1 MPRGH
6 VFVENSG
13 LVQKLQLDENDSGG
27 PETHDAASSSSASG
41 FGLDAPKSTSRSRQS
56 GTIHAKFNASLTT
69 DGGIGS
75 GGGREDRGRE
85 LLQRALAQRR
95 ERDEKRLGILSN
107 KLRESLSFL
116 DDVDKDLALVDETK
130 RTKTRRQF
138 EDWNQN
144 VHGKIV
150 GKIAKEVNSMD
161 KKALHEKKNEYYNKF
176 LEITNRKPAIFRD
189 IIIEAEYDP
198 QEVNR
203 ASIRAKTSRLKDPLN
218 IDFQKMESENAML
231 PPKPGGEAG
240 KKKEL
245 CRDSL
250 PAPLWASGK
259 IEATPFGMFSSLMD
273 DAHKP
278 NELSAKRTNS
288 TVAFDD
294 FSFPKGKEAVDIEMP
309 KGKRP
314 AAARHHQS

>member
-1 MPRGH
+1 MPRGR

-13 LVQKLQLDENDSGG
+13 LVQKLQLDESDTVHDGSK
-27 PETHDAASSSSASG
+27 PETHHDIAPASS
-41 FGLDAPKSTSRSRQS
+41 FCLDAPKSTARSRQS
-56 GTIHAKFNASLTT
+56 GADSAKFNGSLT
-69 DGGIGS
+69 IE
-75 GGGREDRGRE
+75 GGGGDREDRGRE
-85 LLQRALAQRR
+85 LIQRALVQRR
-95 ERDEKRLGILSN
+95 ERDEKRLGMLSN
-107 KLRESLSFL
+107 KLRESMSFL
-116 DDVDKDLALVDETK
+116 DEVDKDLSLVDET
-130 RTKTRRQF
+130 RLTKTRRQF

-150 GKIAKEVNSMD
+150 GKIAKEVGSME
-161 KKALHEKKNEYYNKF
+161 KKALHEQKNLYYNKF

-198 QEVNR
+198 LEVNR

-240 KKKEL
+240 KKEL

-273 DAHKP
+273 DGHKP
-278 NELSAKRTNS
+278 NELSTKRTKS

-294 FSFPKGKEAVDIEMP
+294 FVFPLGKAAVDAEMP

-314 AAARHHQS
+314 GGLRVGL